1 MTALRRVARNVSDLA
16 RAVAF
21 YEAACG
27 FSAIGGVYEDA
38 ALAQLL
44 RVDHVAGQRLA
55 SGHTTLELTALT
67 PAGATYPAGARADD
81 AGFQHIAIVT
91 RDAFAAARRALAA
104 GATEI
109 SEGGPVQLPIE
120 SGGALAWKFR
130 DPDGHPLEFIQFP
143 TQAPGGDMLGRGYDH
158 SAIVVS
164 NAARSIAFYEGQGFV
179 CRQAQVNR
187 GGAQERLDAVENVR
201 VEVVAMVSPAGGPHI
216 ELLGYAHVRPGSV
229 ATVDIAAD
237 RLVLTGEPGSLRLGV
252 DPDGHVLLFDGRA

>member
-1 MTALRRVARNVSDLA
+1 MTALRRVARNVTDLA

-27 FSAIGGVYEDA
+27 FTAIGALYEDA

-55 SGHTTLELTALT
+55 SGHTTLELTNLS
-67 PAGATYPAGARADD
+67 PGGAVYPRDARADD
-81 AGFQHIAIVT
+81 IGFQHIAIVT
-91 RDAFAAARRALAA
+91 RDAFAAARRAVSA
-104 GATEI
+104 GAVEI

-143 TQAPGGDMLGRGYDH
+143 STAPGGHVLGRGYDH
-158 SAIVVS
+158 SAIVVA

-187 GGAQERLDAVENVR
+187 GAAQERLDAVAGVK

-216 ELLGYAHVRPGSV
+216 ELLGYSAPRPGQRASI
-229 ATVDIAAD
+229 DIAAD
-237 RLVLTGEPGSLRLGV
+237 RLVLAGEPGTLQLGM
-252 DPDGHVLLFDGRA
+252 DPDGHVLLFDGRN